1 MIFYNNKQILLFFD
15 ILNIFFI
22 ILLKYLS
29 FNIKRIKQFDIV
41 NRQFQS

>member
-22 ILLKYLS
+22 ILLKYLP